1 MAAKKQS
8 NGDGVETDGNANA
21 ICFSETE
28 SKIIHAVLQRT
39 GPSIN
44 SIVDWEK
51 VREDLASASV
61 ESTKKRFRQIS
72 EQLPW
77 IPLHFKHSFLQF
89 FWGDFA
95 ERTTNLDLLGLK
107 RGWFL
112 EEPNGGIATPAGKK
126 TAARTPASKN
136 KKAPVDENGDEA
148 VDVTPVKKRKTAASK
163 KVKAVRP
170 DQSSSILEIMS

>member
-8 NGDGVETDGNANA
+8 NGDGAETDGNANA

-72 EQLPW
+72 
-77 IPLHFKHSFLQF
+77 
-89 FWGDFA
+89 
-95 ERTTNLDLLGLK
+95 LK

-163 KVKAVRP
+163 KVKAEA
-170 DQSSSILEIMS
+170 DTAEETEKQSQDGNIQTGGMGMDMGMNLTFDEV